1 MPNVEGLAFRFAL
14 SLIYS
19 LIGQAPAHMGVAQE
33 IWQAFIAAHPEV
45 AKGHLSMEEVN
56 QKMAAFTQVRNQ
68 QPQPD
73 FDGLSPQQMH
83 GLLSEP
89 LGRGS
94 CLAFQPELTDSWLD
108 QIPFFR
114 LMEVLYQYLLTH
126 QTIKL
131 TPKGN
136 LPLALCRELYE
147 RKLLVQDDIE
157 QGITKKISEDN
168 VPFLQALKV
177 CLCLGP
183 YAKKQHN
190 AIQLTKL
197 GKQAMAKDRQLRF
210 LQLLQDYT
218 LRFNWAYLDD
228 TQTPAGQFGWAYSLY
243 LVDRYGSDWR
253 DTDFYAHKVQ
263 QAFPHLREPIPSGR
277 LTGYWLEFE
286 RVYRWRFVQ
295 QFGRWFG
302 LVTLQKEPQRGYYP
316 DPLLMK
322 KTPLLHQ
329 LFQVGG

>member
-1 MPNVEGLAFRFAL
+1 
-14 SLIYS
+14 
-19 LIGQAPAHMGVAQE
+19 MGVAQE

-45 AKGHLSMEEVN
+45 TKGHLPLEEVN
-56 QKMAAFTQVRNQ
+56 QKMAAFTQARNQ

-73 FDGLSPQQMH
+73 FEGLSPQQMH
-83 GLLSEP
+83 VLLNEP
-89 LGRGS
+89 LGKGS
-94 CLAFQPELTDSWLD
+94 WLALQRELTDSLLD

-126 QTIKL
+126 QAIKL

-136 LPLALCRELYE
+136 LPLALCRDLYE

-168 VPFLQALKV
+168 VAFLQALKV
-177 CLCLGP
+177 CLSLSP

-190 AIQLTKL
+190 VLLLTKH
-197 GKQAMAKDRQLRF
+197 GKQVMSQDRALRF
-210 LQLLQDYT
+210 GQVFQDYT

-228 TQTPAGQFGWAYSLY
+228 IQTQAGQFGWAYSLY
-243 LVDRYGSDWR
+243 LVDRYGSEWR
-253 DTDFYAHKVQ
+253 NTDFYATKVQ
-263 QAFPHLREPIPSGR
+263 QAFPHLREPIASGR
-277 LTGYWLEFE
+277 LSGYWLEFE
-286 RVYRWRFVQ
+286 RVYRWRFMQ

-302 LVTLQKEPQRGYYP
+302 LVELQAERQRGYYP

-322 KTPLLHQ
+322 KTPLLNQ
-329 LFQVGG
+329 LFQFGG